1 MLNDLYDA
9 VKHPGI
15 ENTNLNET
23 LKKRTKKYIMN
34 VYHDDTHFNLKFF
47 QVIFNY
53 TNTDGQ

>member
-15 ENTNLNET
+15 ENMNLNKT

-34 VYHDDTHFNLKFF
+34 AYHHD
-47 QVIFNY
+47 
-53 TNTDGQ
+53 

>member
-1 MLNDLYDA
+1 MLNGPYDA

-15 ENTNLNET
+15 ENMNLNKT
-23 LKKRTKKYIMN
+23 LKNRTKKYIMN
-34 VYHDDTHFNLKFF
+34 AYHDDTHFNLKFF